1 MRAVLR
7 KRGDVIA
14 KIATII
20 AVTNQKGGVGK
31 STTCENLGIGLAM
44 EGKKVLLVD
53 TDPQGSLTISMGWQQ
68 PDELPTTLSTLM
80 QKAMNDQPIQPGEGI
95 LHHAE
100 GVDLIPA
107 NIELAGLEVALVNSM
122 NREKMLKQVLDG
134 AKREYDYILLDCMP
148 SLGMLTINALAA
160 AEAALIPVQAQYLS
174 AKGLEQLLQT
184 VQKVRRQ
191 INPKLKI
198 EGILLTMTD
207 SRTNYGKQISNLIRQ
222 AYSVLAVT
230 SIYGVDILA
239 DNAQE
244 CRERLFALWD
254 EEYTA
259 AVKSAANPQ
268 CREAVRYIL
277 QKNILC
283 GDALTMEQSDGSPI
297 VFAEWSFPTGN
308 FIKRRDYRL
317 DVLLKE
323 NTDNDAYSDQ
333 LSLFADEPDGTEN
346 WMIDPVTHE
355 TIPRP
360 LREYQPVDYRRVQEN
375 G

>member
-1 MRAVLR
+1 MVHRR
-7 KRGDVIA
+7 RGDVIA
-14 KIATII
+14 KKATII

-80 QKAMNDQPIQPGEGI
+80 QKAMNDQPIPPGEGI

-122 NREKMLKQVLDG
+122 NREKMLKQVLDN

-160 AEAALIPVQAQYLS
+160 ADAALIPVQAQYLS

-198 EGILLTMTD
+198 EGIALHKNKGKSVAACLK
-207 SRTNYGKQISNLIRQ
+207 SRTDYAQNPDKTNKGELVSSYECSPLTADEEFMLSKRQYELMTGRRQKNDVIAYQIRQ
-222 AYSVLAVT
+222 SFKPGEITAEEANKVGYELAMRFTKGKYSGRTYPLPYPAEA
-230 SIYGVDILA
+230 SIYFFPDTGDRTGQPLCSSFVDLPEPA
-239 DNAQE
+239 WTQ
-244 CRERLFALWD
+244 
-254 EEYTA
+254 
-259 AVKSAANPQ
+259 KS
-268 CREAVRYIL
+268 
-277 QKNILC
+277 
-283 GDALTMEQSDGSPI
+283 
-297 VFAEWSFPTGN
+297 
-308 FIKRRDYRL
+308 
-317 DVLLKE
+317 
-323 NTDNDAYSDQ
+323 
-333 LSLFADEPDGTEN
+333 
-346 WMIDPVTHE
+346 
-355 TIPRP
+355 
-360 LREYQPVDYRRVQEN
+360 
-375 G
+375 

>member
-1 MRAVLR
+1 MAEKQVKSRQRVADHGEVFTAEREVRAMCDLVKSETERIESRFLEPACGNGNFLAEVLRRKLAVVKILSRKLSSVRKKYGKSPSDYEKNAVL
-7 KRGDVIA
+7 
-14 KIATII
+14 
-20 AVTNQKGGVGK
+20 
-31 STTCENLGIGLAM
+31 
-44 EGKKVLLVD
+44 
-53 TDPQGSLTISMGWQQ
+53 
-68 PDELPTTLSTLM
+68 
-80 QKAMNDQPIQPGEGI
+80 
-95 LHHAE
+95 
-100 GVDLIPA
+100 
-107 NIELAGLEVALVNSM
+107 
-122 NREKMLKQVLDG
+122 
-134 AKREYDYILLDCMP
+134 
-148 SLGMLTINALAA
+148 AA
-160 AEAALIPVQAQYLS
+160 S
-174 AKGLEQLLQT
+174 
-184 VQKVRRQ
+184 
-191 INPKLKI
+191 
-198 EGILLTMTD
+198 
-207 SRTNYGKQISNLIRQ
+207 
-222 AYSVLAVT
+222 

-244 CRERLFALWD
+244 CRERLFSLWD

-259 AVKSAANPQ
+259 VVKSAANPQ